1 MLLQFTDLDT
11 SIKGT
16 TKRDVHPEERLNR
29 PYIEG
34 VQDQTELI
42 DRMTRRAIQSFVG
55 DQGSREEKVLDFRLV
70 REVKKNWKANAD

>member
-16 TKRDVHPEERLNR
+16 TKQDVHPEARLNR
-29 PYIEG
+29 PRIEG

-42 DRMTRRAIQSFVG
+42 NRMTRRPIQSLVG
-55 DQGSREEKVLDFRLV
+55 D
-70 REVKKNWKANAD
+70 